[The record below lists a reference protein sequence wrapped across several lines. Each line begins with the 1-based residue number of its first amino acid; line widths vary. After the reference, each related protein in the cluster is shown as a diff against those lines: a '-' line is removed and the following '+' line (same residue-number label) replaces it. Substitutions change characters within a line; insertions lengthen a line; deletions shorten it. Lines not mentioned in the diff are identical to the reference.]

1 MNARLKLMVAFLI
14 PAVAS
19 AYMTWLTWRA
29 DDEGK
34 WLFTVFFGFFLLL
47 VTSPFLP
54 KLRTKPKPEPVSTST
69 RFVPHWF
76 MLLAALVLLG
86 AIILAV
92 VEVIGTILRD

>member
-1 MNARLKLMVAFLI
+1 MIARLILVVVFLI

-29 DDEGK
+29 DDDGK

-47 VTSPFLP
+47 AASPILP
-54 KLRTKPKPEPVSTST
+54 KLRTKPKPESANT

-76 MLLAALVLLG
+76 MMLAILVIILSILAAIIG
-86 AIILAV
+86 AI
-92 VEVIGTILRD
+92 LRR

>member
-1 MNARLKLMVAFLI
+1 MMTRLILVVAFAI
-14 PAVAS
+14 PALAS

-34 WLFTVFFGFFLLL
+34 WLFTVFFVFFLLL
-47 VTSPFLP
+47 AASPVLP
-54 KLRTKPKPEPVSTST
+54 KLRSKPKPESAST

-86 AIILAV
+86 AIVLALV
-92 VEVIGTILRD
+92 GGLVALLRQ